1 MSNAT
6 LENHRRKSNS
16 IFDEQVKAINSFE
29 IGTIYKVADMRKR
42 MKVGS
47 YNTERVGDYHLDLL
61 STKCI
66 ERVKHGQYRVLGH
79 IPDFLTLNMCEAN
92 RGYTTYCHNPKYIGK
107 SATYGI
113 AGDYSYINN
122 ERPMVSCSRGKTWK
136 LGEPNPYLVK
146 QEVDLNA
153 INQNGT
159 TAQQEAAFKIVSL
172 LHEGAIIQ
180 AVDTTDLRLVIIIA
194 IVNSEA
200 RVKLKN
206 GSRALVPLINLK
218 HVKVVEKFEAEEV
231 KEEDKD
237 RPAAAFSEA
246 ELIDKKNYILAFIV
260 ETENAISKP
269 GGWIGRDA
277 NWAQIELAKKDLLII
292 EVELKYRREKHSNT
306 NKKQEIVNIL
316 KQGLSAS
323 DAADLILKLS

>member
-1 MSNAT
+1 MT
-6 LENHRRKSNS
+6 TTENELFENRNKLQKGRKKGSQ
-16 IFDEQVKAINSFE
+16 FDQVCEFINSKP
-29 IGTIYKVADMRKR
+29 IGTVYKSKELRDECDTVTPQRLGYCHMFIRQA
-42 MKVGS
+42 
-47 YNTERVGDYHLDLL
+47 
-61 STKCI
+61 KCV
-66 ERVKHGQYRVLGH
+66 ERVKRGYYKILAHL
-79 IPDFLTLNMCEAN
+79 PDFVTYNMLEAN
-92 RGYTTYCHNPKYIGK
+92 RGYKYSVRNPNFGK
-107 SATYGI
+107 
-113 AGDYSYINN
+113 GDSTESYYLHI
-122 ERPMVSCSRGKTWK
+122 PRGLEWYANQ
-136 LGEPNPYLVK
+136 PNPYLVK

-159 TAQQEAAFKIVSL
+159 TAQQEAALKIVSL

-194 IVNSEA
+194 IVNDEA

-246 ELIDKKNYILAFIV
+246 ELIDKKNYILAFIAD
-260 ETENAISKP
+260 TENTISKP
-269 GGWIGRDA
+269 GGWIGREA

-292 EVELKYRREKHSNT
+292 EVELKYRREKQSDT

-316 KQGLSAS
+316 KQGLAAS
-323 DAADLILKLS
+323 DAADLILKLL

>member
-113 AGDYSYINN
+113 AGDYSYI
-122 ERPMVSCSRGKTWK
+122 
-136 LGEPNPYLVK
+136 L
-146 QEVDLNA
+146 
-153 INQNGT
+153 
-159 TAQQEAAFKIVSL
+159 SL
-172 LHEGAIIQ
+172 IHI
-180 AVDTTDLRLVIIIA
+180 
-194 IVNSEA
+194 
-200 RVKLKN
+200 
-206 GSRALVPLINLK
+206 
-218 HVKVVEKFEAEEV
+218 
-231 KEEDKD
+231 
-237 RPAAAFSEA
+237 
-246 ELIDKKNYILAFIV
+246 
-260 ETENAISKP
+260 
-269 GGWIGRDA
+269 
-277 NWAQIELAKKDLLII
+277 
-292 EVELKYRREKHSNT
+292 
-306 NKKQEIVNIL
+306 
-316 KQGLSAS
+316 
-323 DAADLILKLS
+323 